1 MKTVYL
7 IRHGESEINVGST
20 FMHDDPPPLTPKG
33 VHQAHAVAERCTRLP
48 IDTIIASTM
57 VRAQETAGIIGKR
70 IGRRVEFSE
79 EFVQRRQPSSLVGRG
94 KNDEAGKAAL
104 EALEETYRTD
114 TPEFRAIRERAR
126 RAFSLL
132 EKRTERNI
140 LVVTHGFFMR
150 TLFAYVLFGSK
161 LTPNEL
167 GKVTL
172 AIPSTANTHIS
183 VFRFDEADSEAP
195 WRIWVWNDHAH
206 LG

>member
-7 IRHGESEINVGST
+7 VRHGESEINVGST
-20 FMHDDPPPLTPKG
+20 FMHDDPPPLTAKG
-33 VHQAHAVAERCTRLP
+33 VHQAHAVAERCARLP

-70 IGRRVEFSE
+70 IGRPVELSE
-79 EFVQRRQPSSLVGRG
+79 EFVERRKPHGLTGRS
-94 KNDEAGKAAL
+94 KNNEAGKAAL

-126 RAFSLL
+126 RALSLL
-132 EKRTERNI
+132 ENRIERNI

-150 TLFAYVLFGSK
+150 TLFAYLLFGSK

-183 VFRFDEADSEAP
+183 VFHFDEADAEAP

-206 LG
+206 LR